1 MEDAPTRSP
10 LGSPNKGGLVSVL
23 GTLPREDG
31 SPPISGAIPG
41 VPAGLIMPDP
51 GLAEELVAI
60 VGPPS
65 HEVDWQ
71 KPIAEYLQVGAI
83 LDDEIETWCLACR
96 VKGYLIHDNGLY
108 QCGTVGILQW
118 CIPPKEAKAL
128 LFDIH
133 EGIYG
138 HHTSSWSMVGKAF
151 QQGFYCPTV
160 ASDAAQIVRSCWGC
174 Q

>member
-10 LGSPNKGGLVSVL
+10 LGSPNKGGLVSIL

-31 SPPISGAIPG
+31 STPISGAIPG
-41 VPAGLIMPDP
+41 VPARLIMSNP

-83 LDDEIETWCLACR
+83 LDDEIKTWCLACR

-118 CIPPKEAKAL
+118 CIPLRRPRRCSLISMKGST
-128 LFDIH
+128 
-133 EGIYG
+133 GITVPHG
-138 HHTSSWSMVGKAF
+138 AWLGRPSNRVFTARSWPAMRRK
-151 QQGFYCPTV
+151 
-160 ASDAAQIVRSCWGC
+160 
-174 Q
+174 